1 MSHKLAVEIPYITNP
16 KVLRIYDTS
25 VWNPEELSSEIK
37 LSITPAGFIYPNEF
51 VVTRGFD
58 RLYNV
63 SNLGI
68 HQVDDLANLSDLPD
82 GIYII
87 RLTSSNGDCSDCS
100 QWVEYNHLR
109 QVQLLNCWYSALC
122 KLNISDC
129 SDITKDVE
137 KQRKQLYQ
145 IKMYIDAA
153 KAKVEYC
160 KSPNEGLALH
170 NYAKKLLERFDSNCN
185 C

>member
-16 KVLRIYDTS
+16 KVMRVYDSS
-25 VWNPEELSSEIK
+25 VWDSEVLSSEIK
-37 LSITPAGFIYPNEF
+37 LSITPAGFVYPTEF
-51 VVTRGFD
+51 IVKRGFD
-58 RLYNV
+58 RLFNV

-68 HQVDDLANLSDLPD
+68 HTVDDLTDLPD
-82 GIYII
+82 GIFII
-87 RLTSSNGDCSDCS
+87 RLSNSNGDCSDCS

-109 QVQLLNCWYSALC
+109 QVQLLNSWYSALC
-122 KLNISDC
+122 KLNLSDC
-129 SDITKDVE
+129 TDITKDVE
-137 KQRKQLYQ
+137 KERQKLYQ

-170 NYAKKLLERFDSNCN
+170 NYAKKLLDKFNSSCNNC
-185 C
+185 